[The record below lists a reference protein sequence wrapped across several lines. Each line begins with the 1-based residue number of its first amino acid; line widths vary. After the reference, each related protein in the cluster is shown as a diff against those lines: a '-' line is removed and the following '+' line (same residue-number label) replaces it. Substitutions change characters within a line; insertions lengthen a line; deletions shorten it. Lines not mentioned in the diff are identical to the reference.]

1 MRRRSEHIFLWMK
14 RTVPML
20 FVIGAVLSVLSC
32 FFRGTSGLVIAA
44 AAVDGIAL
52 VVGCIAAAFSLI
64 FKKNQA
70 SKEEKRDESE
80 AMDRILSEVAHEL
93 KTPLTVIRGS
103 TEVLADGAVDQE
115 EYGEYYARIL
125 RQTDAMTK
133 LVSDLLDAT
142 RSEDGFRMAPV
153 PTDLSE
159 LMQSVCRDFHQ
170 TARTAGVSLH
180 FEVRNELPLL
190 LLDNALKH
198 TPAGGAITLFLE
210 ADAQSAILGVSDNG
224 SGISPRDM
232 IHIFDRYYKAPVER
246 GGLASGNGIG
256 LSVAKRITK
265 LHDGVIEVKSEI
277 GKGACFTV
285 RIPLSKRKVK

>member
-1 MRRRSEHIFLWMK
+1 
-14 RTVPML
+14 ML

-32 FFRGTSGLVIAA
+32 FFQKNTGLVIAA
-44 AAVDGIAL
+44 ATVGGFAL
-52 VVGCIAAAFSLI
+52 VGGCIMVVFTLI
-64 FKKNQA
+64 FKENRA
-70 SKEEKRDESE
+70 SKDEKRDASE

-103 TEVLADGAVDQE
+103 TEVLADGAVPQE

-153 PTDLSE
+153 PTDLSA
-159 LMQSVCRDFHQ
+159 LMQSVFSDFRP
-170 TARTAGVSLH
+170 TAAAADVSLL
-180 FEVRNELPLL
+180 FEARNDLPLL
-190 LLDNALKH
+190 SLDPDRMRQLAGIFLDNALKH
-198 TPAGGAITLFLE
+198 TPAGGTITLFLD
-210 ADAQSAILGVSDNG
+210 ADAQNVVLGVSDNG
-224 SGISPRDM
+224 SGIPAQDI

-256 LSVAKRITK
+256 LSVAERITK
-265 LHDGVIEVKSEI
+265 LHDGTIEVKSEI

-285 RIPLSKRKVK
+285 KIPFSKRKVK

>member
-1 MRRRSEHIFLWMK
+1 
-14 RTVPML
+14 ML

-190 LLDNALKH
+190 LLDPDRMRQLAGIFLDNALKH